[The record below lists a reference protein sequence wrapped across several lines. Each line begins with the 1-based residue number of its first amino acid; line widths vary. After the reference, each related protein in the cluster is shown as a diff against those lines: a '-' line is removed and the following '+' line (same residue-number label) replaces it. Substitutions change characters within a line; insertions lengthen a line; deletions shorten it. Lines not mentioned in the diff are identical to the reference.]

1 MMSKLPSMIGLQAF
15 EAVARHL
22 SFTRAAIELNLTQS
36 AVSHQI
42 RNLEELI
49 GFPLFDRVG
58 NAVRLTERGKEYLA
72 PARAILIDLQI
83 ATDRAK
89 SRREDNELTIAC
101 MGTFGVKCLYPHL
114 GSFADRHPEIRLRV
128 RTIMPS
134 QPMRPNDYDV
144 SIQYGREADWPGFTT
159 RRISFEEIFPVCSPV
174 LCEEPYELR
183 HPSDLSRFTI
193 IRTTSPWILRDDWP
207 LWLRKAGVADLEFRS
222 EMSCDLL
229 YSSFQAAIE
238 GIGIALGRSAV
249 VRHDMEEGRLVAPF
263 KMRLQSAIGY
273 HLVYPRHQ
281 STPTKIRKFVAWCQ
295 EVLAGIYIYSAAGN
309 VGYTRGEEE

>member
-1 MMSKLPSMIGLQAF
+1 MVNKLPSMIGLQAF

-49 GFPLFDRVG
+49 GFPLFERVG
-58 NAVRLTERGKEYLA
+58 NEVRLTERGKEYLE
-72 PARAILIDLQI
+72 PARTTLIDIQV

-89 SRREDNELTIAC
+89 GRREDNELTIAC
-101 MGTFGVKCLYPHL
+101 LGTFGIKCLYPKL
-114 GSFADRHPEIRLRV
+114 GHFAERHPEIRLRV

-134 QPMRPNDYDV
+134 QPMRPDDYDV
-144 SIQYGREADWPGFTT
+144 SIQYGREADWPGFATC
-159 RRISFEEIFPVCSPV
+159 RISSEQIFPVCNPT
-174 LCEEPYELR
+174 LCEGHYGLR
-183 HPSDLSRFTI
+183 RPSDLSRFTI

-207 LWLRKAGVADLEFRS
+207 LWLRKAGVGDLRFRS
-222 EMSCDLL
+222 EVNCDLL
-229 YSSFQAAIE
+229 YPSFQAAIE

-249 VRHDMEEGRLVAPF
+249 VRSDIEQGRLVEPF
-263 KMRLQSAIGY
+263 SVRLPSAMGY

-281 STPTKIRKFVAWCQ
+281 ATPMKITKFVAWSR
-295 EVLAGIYIYSAAGN
+295 EVLAGAYLEG
-309 VGYTRGEEE
+309 